1 MSKEWHRALSNR
13 LKEGKKEHGERKK
26 RLEAQ
31 TKEEYEHAVT
41 QLTQWDKELLL
52 NTQHQLSQIT
62 CI

>member
-1 MSKEWHRALSNR
+1 MTKKWHTKLSNR
-13 LKEGKKEHGERKK
+13 LKEEMKEHGERKK

-41 QLTQWDKELLL
+41 QLAQWNKELLL